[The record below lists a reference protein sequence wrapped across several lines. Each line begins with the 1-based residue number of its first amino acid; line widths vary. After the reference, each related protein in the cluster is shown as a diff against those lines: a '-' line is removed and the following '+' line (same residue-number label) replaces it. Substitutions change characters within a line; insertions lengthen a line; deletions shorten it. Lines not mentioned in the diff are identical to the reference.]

1 MDDETKLELKVVTPQ
16 GPVVGETVASVT
28 ARSDLGEFCVLPMHR
43 LILAALEPG
52 RLMVQ
57 KQGGEVTTYVI
68 DKGFL
73 EGGPDHANVITARC
87 VAAEEVVESEVMAE
101 LEELQKEL
109 DEMEITDPK
118 RGGVVDALEWAKA
131 KQTVLPKN

>member
-1 MDDETKLELKVVTPQ
+1 MDEATLELKVVTPQ
-16 GPVVGETVASVT
+16 GAVVGETVESVT

-52 RLMVQ
+52 RLLVQ
-57 KQGGEVTTYVI
+57 REGGEKVTYAI

-87 VAAEEVVESEVMAE
+87 VEATDVDAAEVEAE
-101 LEELQKEL
+101 IEELQKQL

-118 RGGVVDALEWAKA
+118 RPGTIEALEWAKA
-131 KQTVLPKN
+131 KQSVVE

>member
-1 MDDETKLELKVVTPQ
+1 MDEATLELKVVTPQ
-16 GPVVGETVASVT
+16 GPVVGETVEAVT

-52 RLMVQ
+52 RLLV
-57 KQGGEVTTYVI
+57 KSQGGEVAVYAI

-87 VAAEEVVESEVMAE
+87 VEADDVVEAEVLAE
-101 LEELQKEL
+101 LEELQQQL
-109 DEMEITDPK
+109 DEMEIDDPK
-118 RGGVVDALEWAKA
+118 REGVLDSYQWARA
-131 KQTVLPKN
+131 KQSVLPKN